1 MKHQWLD
8 GELEEFWWLTESE
21 EQFIH
26 ERSHDN
32 RLVYVVMLKYFQIER
47 QFLKECEWRFNGGN
61 HQQLLKQ
68 LKYWYQQIL
77 L

>member
-47 QFLKECEWRFNGGN
+47 QFRNASGASMEATTNS
-61 HQQLLKQ
+61 
-68 LKYWYQQIL
+68 Y
-77 L
+77 